1 MASLQTLE
9 RRILALEA
17 RLADVEGG
25 YGDPLYKLHR
35 ASVKADLRT
44 AKILQRLEI
53 PDISEEEIDAVLDE
67 QWNRTMPPALT
78 WPGLHAS
85 QRQRRS
91 GFPQAD
97 PLAARARRSGPV
109 SAPRRWPSPSDG
121 PRPVGRILGG

>member
-25 YGDPLYKLHR
+25 YGDTLYKLHR

-53 PDISEEEIDAVLDE
+53 PDISEEIDAVLDE
-67 QWNRTMPPALT
+67 QWNRTTPPALT

-91 GFPQAD
+91 GC
-97 PLAARARRSGPV
+97 GPV
-109 SAPRRWPSPSDG
+109 SAPRRWPIPSDG